1 MISEDF
7 FKDGV
12 VVEDGYPVEQRVL
25 NRGLLERIRANAY
38 TDRPDMEVATAL
50 LRLAHDELLAF
61 ATDRS
66 QRTDDE
72 DMRLILRTARRLV
85 KRLEVSFQLP
95 FSDYGSFHAYW
106 EENNCYG
113 SWAARRGVLRV
124 LFEPVHRELADREDD
139 ELEASLAQPIT
150 SHSGTGWPEV
160 DKAIKDLRRHFRDAR
175 SSLDYRNI
183 GNDCDAVLERLSE
196 TLFDPELHLKEREQ
210 VPPVSQTKNRI
221 GRFVEVAA
229 PDGRTNERIRKL
241 ANATI
246 DLAQAVKHNQE
257 GTRRNAGIA
266 ADSVILLANLLRR
279 FAEE

>member
-1 MISEDF
+1 MTPEDF
-7 FKDGV
+7 FEDGV
-12 VVEDGYPVEQRVL
+12 VVEDGYPVQQRVL
-25 NRGLLERIRANAY
+25 NHELLESVRANTY
-38 TDRPDMEVATAL
+38 TDRSNAEVATAL
-50 LRLAHDELLAF
+50 LRLAHTELEAYG
-61 ATDRS
+61 TNGS
-66 QRTDDE
+66 QRCDEE
-72 DMRLILRTARRLV
+72 DMRLILRVCRRLAQRV
-85 KRLEVSFQLP
+85 GVSFQPP
-95 FSDYGSFHAYW
+95 FSDYGTFRAYW
-106 EENNCYG
+106 LENDGNG
-113 SWAARRGVLRV
+113 SWAARRVILKN

-160 DKAIKDLRRHFRDAR
+160 DKGIKDLRRHFRDAH

-196 TLFDPELHLKEREQ
+196 TLFDPELHLKEGDQE
-210 VPPVSQTKNRI
+210 PPVSQTKNRI

-229 PDGRTNERIRKL
+229 PDGRTSEAIRKL
-241 ANATI
+241 ANAAI